1 MRKDLLLLDILA
13 DMAERLGYMPTTYIN
28 VGSAAHSMINLRLD
42 LKAMYMTDR
51 IDHCWR
57 DG

>member
-1 MRKDLLLLDILA
+1 
-13 DMAERLGYMPTTYIN
+13 MAERLGYMPTTYIN